1 MRTIATQTRLCI
13 AQSGPH
19 YVSDKAS
26 FPRERHSTGLRQRRM
41 GGAFMKT
48 TLRILAIFTLFAAPL
63 AQAQTQGEMNNEAAA
78 DFKGADQQLNSV
90 YQEILSD
97 YADDEVFIAS
107 LKEAQRCWI
116 AFRDA
121 QLKMK
126 FPDREPGYYGSILP
140 LCEMMYLTELT
151 QDRIK
156 ALQVW
161 IDGVQEGDMCSGTV
175 RVKQ

>member
-1 MRTIATQTRLCI
+1 MTRSFLPIIALI
-13 AQSGPH
+13 VFGAPWNE
-19 YVSDKAS
+19 AS
-26 FPRERHSTGLRQRRM
+26 
-41 GGAFMKT
+41 
-48 TLRILAIFTLFAAPL
+48 
-63 AQAQTQGEMNNEAAA
+63 AQTQGEMNQDAAGEFKAA
-78 DFKGADQQLNSV
+78 DKELNAIYQQ
-90 YQEILSD
+90 ILED
-97 YADDEVFIAS
+97 YADDDVFLAN

-116 AFRDA
+116 TFRDA

-151 QDRIK
+151 QNRIK

>member
-1 MRTIATQTRLCI
+1 M

-78 DFKGADQQLNSV
+78 DFKGADKQLNSV

-126 FPDREPGYYGSILP
+126 FPDREPGYYGSIQP
-140 LCEMMYLTELT
+140 VCEMTYLTELT

-156 ALQVW
+156 TLQVW

>member
-1 MRTIATQTRLCI
+1 MNIKIAILALSLLAAAQM
-13 AQSGPH
+13 AQS
-19 YVSDKAS
+19 
-26 FPRERHSTGLRQRRM
+26 
-41 GGAFMKT
+41 
-48 TLRILAIFTLFAAPL
+48 
-63 AQAQTQGEMNNEAAA
+63 QTQGEMNSEATAEFNGV
-78 DFKGADQQLNSV
+78 DEQLNSI

-97 YADDEVFIAS
+97 YADDKVFIAS

-126 FPDREPGYYGSILP
+126 YPDREPGYYGSILP
-140 LCEMMYLTELT
+140 SCEAAYLTELT

-161 IDGVQEGDMCSGTV
+161 IDGTQEGDLCAGTV
-175 RVKQ
+175 RVKE